1 MRLQPSA
8 GAGDTSV
15 FKILIAAIVVGTW
28 NGNWF
33 PSGRAKHRAPRD
45 VEASRIF
52 RASKMLAEGIA
63 KLDPEGTN
71 DVILCL
77 NEMRGPAAV
86 SNLVAGIGRKG
97 LRPVIVT
104 RYRWRDRFDEQQDAI
119 ATTLPVAESR
129 WSVWRKIR
137 DTRPPRGYAFAALVV
152 EPAVTA
158 NVYAVHL
165 KSNYGQ
171 GKDEE
176 KIAGNI
182 EKRALAIEQ
191 IVAMEKPR
199 RASARRPVI
208 LAGDLNAD
216 RRRSEFSRETIFRTL
231 DAAGL
236 HDAFESMPE
245 EERYTHENRY
255 FGTSAIDFVLY
266 RGFGMSARP
275 VTLSA
280 GDVSDHRALFALL
293 DAKADEV
300 SPKKQQGEKRR

>member
-1 MRLQPSA
+1 M
-8 GAGDTSV
+8 
-15 FKILIAAIVVGTW
+15 FKILIAAVIVGTW

-97 LRPVIVT
+97 LRSVIVT

-119 ATTLPVAESR
+119 ATTLPVVESR
-129 WSVWRKIR
+129 WSVWKKVR

-171 GKDEE
+171 GKDEK
-176 KIAGNI
+176 KIAENRK
-182 EKRALAIEQ
+182 KRSLAVEQ
-191 IVAMEKPR
+191 IVAMENPR
-199 RASARRPVI
+199 RASARRSVI
-208 LAGDLNAD
+208 LAGDFNAD
-216 RRRSEFSRETIFRTL
+216 RRRSEFAEDTL
-231 DAAGL
+231 FASLDKAGFGDVL
-236 HDAFESMPE
+236 E
-245 EERYTHENRY
+245 EIPQEKRYTREHRF
-255 FGTSAIDFVLY
+255 FGRSAIDSVMY
-266 RGFGMSARP
+266 RDFSVSGEPF
-275 VTLSA
+275 TLDA
-280 GDVSDHRALFALL
+280 GDVSDHRALFVLL
-293 DAKADEV
+293 DAK
-300 SPKKQQGEKRR
+300 PKKVTTKKQ